1 MSFDPAKEKS
11 GWYGA
16 GFASLKSGRVPDGWL
31 PPFDDEAAV
40 QEWLDGFC
48 HAHADYFDC
57 AMAGP
62 LEGDPA
68 GENCEDVLLRIA
80 PELYVVLAE
89 KRMVFI
95 DRALFLNLYFKKSIG

>member
-48 HAHADYFDC
+48 HAHADYFD
-57 AMAGP
+57 
-62 LEGDPA
+62 
-68 GENCEDVLLRIA
+68 
-80 PELYVVLAE
+80 
-89 KRMVFI
+89 
-95 DRALFLNLYFKKSIG
+95 